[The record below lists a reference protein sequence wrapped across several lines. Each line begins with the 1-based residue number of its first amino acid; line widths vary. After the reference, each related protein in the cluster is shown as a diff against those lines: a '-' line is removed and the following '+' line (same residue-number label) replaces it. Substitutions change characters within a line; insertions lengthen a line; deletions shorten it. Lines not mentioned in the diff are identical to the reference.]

1 MSLRIV
7 AAANRKDGCVFT
19 GAHHHLIL
27 WQMSCCGVGKGGEQ
41 GFLASDGRFVDRRE
55 ARIIAQA
62 ANQIIKPLK
71 HQPEELFSEELWNFK
86 RWCEDRGI

>member
-27 WQMSCCGVGKGGEQ
+27 WQMSCCGAGKGGEQ
-41 GFLASDGRFVDRRE
+41 GFLASDGRFVDRKE

-62 ANQIIKPLK
+62 ANTVHEPQVRQKTPDKNSL
-71 HQPEELFSEELWNFK
+71 
-86 RWCEDRGI
+86 